1 MKLENFSDEY
11 YEIVHLTQNIDVSGF
26 RSKKGYGLEVYL
38 KEQAMHDE
46 MERLSRTY
54 LVLNSETKQIAAYFT
69 LRTGLLIEKRRGLYK
84 GVDAYS
90 GIELANFAVN
100 DSYREVNEVLPKFG
114 SYVFQQFILPLTMEI
129 TKYVGAAYLY
139 IYALPSNKLLAHYE
153 EMGFCRAPKE
163 MEKYIYSYVKP
174 VYDKGCILMIQKL

>member
-46 MERLSRTY
+46 MGRLSRTY

-69 LRTGLLIEKRRGLYK
+69 LRTGLLIEERRGLLFFVIFLQRNRNSLFRQSYCH
-84 GVDAYS
+84 GVALEKLRYY
-90 GIELANFAVN
+90 I
-100 DSYREVNEVLPKFG
+100 
-114 SYVFQQFILPLTMEI
+114 FII
-129 TKYVGAAYLY
+129 
-139 IYALPSNKLLAHYE
+139 
-153 EMGFCRAPKE
+153 
-163 MEKYIYSYVKP
+163 
-174 VYDKGCILMIQKL
+174 